1 MSQQSKIK
9 CAWCGQ
15 ILAITNKGRP
25 RQHINGR
32 TTCVGSAQKVVA
44 HERLHEATASNKPK

>member
-1 MSQQSKIK
+1 MNKIK

-32 TTCVGSAQKVVA
+32 TTCVGSGQKVA
-44 HERLHEATASNKPK
+44 THERQSAAVAASKGK